1 MLLYYLSSVLCV
13 SGYFYGISCIRFA
26 EFRENGS
33 VIHLLES
40 EADAILVMSKERKFI
55 KRRNSFIEALALL
68 PKSQYCRSSS
78 PSPQRAD
85 RRQVPVAVARRKM
98 GKDNHACMAI

>member
-1 MLLYYLSSVLCV
+1 MYYVSWVLFV
-13 SGYFYGISCIRFA
+13 PGYSYGISRIGFA
-26 EFRENGS
+26 KFEENGS
-33 VIHLLES
+33 VIRLYES